1 MDWADLVDLRNDLKR
16 TRRMLRGW
24 TTVINAFLMSAP
36 ASAGVRGDDVG
47 RTSSSSRSRS
57 RNRAGERRSKGKG
70 RRKFKGSG
78 KGSGKGGR
86 KDNGDPTD
94 NTGDSKDN
102 SGQGRN
108 EELPIG
114 SRILSRDRAG
124 ERWIQD
130 GGDWSK
136 DCGWTGAKESDESWQ
151 PSDWQQSYW
160 QQASSSSS
168 SSSSNWHSS
177 WHSSWPGSGASTR
190 EPPR

>member
-47 RTSSSSRSRS
+47 SSSSRSRS

-78 KGSGKGGR
+78 KGGREDNCGKG
-86 KDNGDPTD
+86 KGDPTGI
-94 NTGDSKDN
+94 TGDSKDN

-168 SSSSNWHSS
+168 SNWHSS
-177 WHSSWPGSGASTR
+177 DWHSSWPSSGASTR